1 MRVLTVTRESA
12 GDRRYGLGRSLAP
25 VLAAMEAQGVA
36 TRYFCAEDV
45 DDESL
50 ARRKARVDRLSR
62 SRLVASRPNRIDL
75 LRAWAERLQI
85 GMLAAGVARREGYT
99 HVHAHDP
106 WLACGVAMELL
117 RRGARGIRWGFTEH
131 GFGSYCRA
139 THQDGLEQGPAA
151 QRWLHRVERLV
162 AARAHWVTAPTR
174 GALREAA
181 RDVGLRAL
189 PAHWHCVPHAR
200 PDIAPASDEQ
210 RVGARA
216 GFGWDEQDLVVLAV
230 GRLVPLKCFD
240 RIVRACAAQ
249 STSRVRLQLLGGG
262 DPAPYR
268 ALAAELGF
276 ADRLRVESTT
286 EVAPYYH
293 AADIYM
299 SASSTESFGLAN
311 LEALC
316 AGLPAICSDA
326 GGVPEVVGDG
336 GWLVANDTD
345 TLTRTLASLVG
356 DAGLRRV
363 WRERA
368 LARAGSWPTA
378 EQVARNYVAIYQA
391 AS

>member
-12 GDRRYGLGRSLAP
+12 DDRRYGLGRSLAP
-25 VLAAMEAQGVA
+25 VLAAMEAQGVSG
-36 TRYFCAEDV
+36 RYFCAESVGEDA
-45 DDESL
+45 L
-50 ARRKARVDRLSR
+50 TRRRACVDRLSH
-62 SRLVASRPNRIDL
+62 SRFIAHRPNRIDL

-85 GMLAAGVARREGYT
+85 GMLAADVARREGYT

-106 WLACGVAMELL
+106 WLACGVAIELV

-131 GFGSYCRA
+131 GFGSYSRA
-139 THQDGLEQGPAA
+139 THEDGLEQGPAA
-151 QRWLHRVERLV
+151 QRWLRRVERFI
-162 AARAHWVTAPTR
+162 ATRAQWVTAPTH
-174 GALREAA
+174 GALQEAA
-181 RDVGLRAL
+181 RDLGLRAL
-189 PAHWHCVPHAR
+189 PGHWHHVPHAR
-200 PDIAPASDEQ
+200 PSITPASDQQ
-210 RVGARA
+210 RDAARA
-216 GFGWDEQDLVVLAV
+216 SFSWEPQDVVVLAV
-230 GRLVPLKCFD
+230 GRLVPLKGFD

-249 STSRVRLQLLGGG
+249 PGARVRLQLLGGG
-262 DPAPYR
+262 DPGPYR

-276 ADRLRVESTT
+276 ADRLRVESTR

-316 AGLPAICSDA
+316 AGLPAICSAA

-336 GWLVANDTD
+336 GWLVPNDTD

-356 DAGLRRV
+356 DVALRRA

>member
-12 GDRRYGLGRSLAP
+12 DDRRYGLGRSLAP
-25 VLAAMEAQGVA
+25 VLAAMQAQGVPK
-36 TRYFCAEDV
+36 RYFCAEDV
-45 DDESL
+45 DGDAL
-50 ARRKARVDRLSR
+50 IRRRARVEQLSR
-62 SRLVASRPNRIDL
+62 SRFIADRPNRIDM

-85 GMLAAGVARREGYT
+85 GMLAAAVARSDGYT

-106 WLACGVAMELL
+106 WLACGVATGLL
-117 RRGARGIRWGFTEH
+117 RHGARGIRWGFTEH
-131 GFGSYCRA
+131 GFGSYSRA
-139 THQDGLEQGPAA
+139 THEDGLEQGPAA
-151 QRWLHRVERLV
+151 QRWLRRIERLV
-162 AARAHWVTAPTR
+162 AARADWVTAPTR
-174 GALREAA
+174 GALQEAA
-181 RDVGLRAL
+181 RDVGLRTL
-189 PAHWHCVPHAR
+189 PAHWHHVPHAR
-200 PDIAPASDEQ
+200 PSIEPASEEQ
-210 RVGARA
+210 REAARA
-216 GFGWDEQDLVVLAV
+216 RFAWEAQDLVVLAV
-230 GRLVPLKCFD
+230 GRLVPLKGFD

-249 STSRVRLQLLGGG
+249 SSARVRLQLLGGG

-276 ADRLRVESTT
+276 AERLRVESAT

-316 AGLPAICSDA
+316 AGLPAICSAA

-356 DAGLRRV
+356 DAELRRA

-368 LARAGSWPTA
+368 LARAASWPTA